1 MRKVGVRSGHV
12 FPRQEGDNEGKQK
25 TYLNIVNA
33 EVDDLQQRRVVVVL
47 PVNLRAAGATAAAE
61 VSMRSLGAGPS
72 CTLGGQK
79 KIESAH
85 TFEVWKLM
93 ESFIREVIA
102 SLCLFAANLV
112 ICPVTFIIVPSCP
125 SLGAA
130 ARGPTRKETGP
141 QAWSP
146 AVPTPVRRGSTTG
159 VLCSQAWFSFNKIHS
174 SNSSSF
180 SPYFDLVF
188 DLLVSPAMP
197 KKKGKEPTPKPRAT
211 RLGLAHGP
219 VRPSKPPRRHLL
231 DGSCRGSADS

>member
-1 MRKVGVRSGHV
+1 MKSSQSTCG
-12 FPRQEGDNEGKQK
+12 RQG
-25 TYLNIVNA
+25 
-33 EVDDLQQRRVVVVL
+33 QQRRQRLACEAWEPDRRV
-47 PVNLRAAGATAAAE
+47 RWGD
-61 VSMRSLGAGPS
+61 
-72 CTLGGQK
+72 K

-211 RLGLAHGP
+211 RLH
-219 VRPSKPPRRHLL
+219 
-231 DGSCRGSADS
+231 

>member
-12 FPRQEGDNEGKQK
+12 FPRREGDNKGKQK
-25 TYLNIVNA
+25 TYLYIVNT

-61 VSMRSLGAGPS
+61 VSMRSLVAGPS
-72 CTLGGQK
+72 CTLGRQK

-102 SLCLFAANLV
+102 SLCLFAANLVICPV

-174 SNSSSF
+174 SNFSSF
-180 SPYFDLVF
+180 SLYFDLVF

-211 RLGLAHGP
+211 RL
-219 VRPSKPPRRHLL
+219 
-231 DGSCRGSADS
+231 D

>member
-1 MRKVGVRSGHV
+1 M
-12 FPRQEGDNEGKQK
+12 FPRREGDNKGKQK
-25 TYLNIVNA
+25 TYLYIVNA

-47 PVNLRAAGATAAAE
+47 PVNLRAAGATEAAE

-72 CTLGGQK
+72 CTLGRQK

-130 ARGPTRKETGP
+130 ARGPTRKEAGP
-141 QAWSP
+141 QASSP

-159 VLCSQAWFSFNKIHS
+159 VLCSHSGSLLTKSTAATPHPSHPISTSFST
-174 SNSSSF
+174 SSF
-180 SPYFDLVF
+180 PQHA
-188 DLLVSPAMP
+188 PACP
-197 KKKGKEPTPKPRAT
+197 KKKGKEPTPKPPAT
-211 RLGLAHGP
+211 RL
-219 VRPSKPPRRHLL
+219 
-231 DGSCRGSADS
+231 D

>member
-12 FPRQEGDNEGKQK
+12 FPRREGDNKGKQK
-25 TYLNIVNA
+25 TYLYIVNA

-47 PVNLRAAGATAAAE
+47 PVNLRAAGATEAAE

-72 CTLGGQK
+72 CTLGRQK

-146 AVPTPVRRGSTTG
+146 VVPTPVRRGSTTG
-159 VLCSQAWFSFNKIHS
+159 VLCSQAWFYFSKIHS

-180 SPYFDLVF
+180 SLYFDLVF
-188 DLLVSPAMP
+188 DLLVSPACP
-197 KKKGKEPTPKPRAT
+197 RKKGRN
-211 RLGLAHGP
+211 
-219 VRPSKPPRRHLL
+219 RRQNLRR
-231 DGSCRGSADS
+231 RG